1 MSLASDGLRSSGPVA
16 GGMAQCTKE
25 SAHLAK
31 QIGVF
36 WLQWGCFLLI
46 RESDN
51 CSLLREAVCHSFVVS
66 FFILGGC
73 FDQKSLGGCTALHG
87 CLRLRG
93 PALSLHKRLGIYS
106 VVTVTYR
113 HVACLKDG
121 KGNREARAELQQA

>member
-1 MSLASDGLRSSGPVA
+1 MTYLKPSMSLASDGLRSSGPVA

-66 FFILGGC
+66 FFILGGGASIKKVLV
-73 FDQKSLGGCTALHG
+73 DAQLYMAVSG
-87 CLRLRG
+87 
-93 PALSLHKRLGIYS
+93 
-106 VVTVTYR
+106 
-113 HVACLKDG
+113 
-121 KGNREARAELQQA
+121 